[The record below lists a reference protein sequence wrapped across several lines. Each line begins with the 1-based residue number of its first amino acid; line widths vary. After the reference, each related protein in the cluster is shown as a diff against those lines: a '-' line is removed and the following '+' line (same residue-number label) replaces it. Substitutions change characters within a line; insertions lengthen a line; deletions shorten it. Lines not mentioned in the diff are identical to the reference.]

1 MSADRQ
7 NNTKS
12 KIAKFI
18 SEQGPVTKGEI
29 AAALKISMPTTLQH
43 VNDLVRRGIV
53 VESGLL
59 ESTGGRK
66 AKVLSI
72 SSEIGFALGADCTAN
87 HLTLVLVD
95 MARQIRCRRRMRL
108 PCRLSYSY
116 YQELSEILEDFL
128 QEAGIPHQ
136 KILGLGI
143 SLPGIVNPKEKLLVL
158 SHVLKTSQVSLRG
171 LEHVLGFPYRV
182 ENDANSAA
190 YAELKGMTKNTV
202 YLALSNTVG
211 GAVCLHGRLHS
222 GENFRGGEFGHMI
235 IQKGGRPCYCG
246 RKGCVDTYCSARL
259 LQQLGGD
266 SLEEFFVKLR
276 QGDQGCSD
284 AWEEYLDYLAIT
296 VTNLRVSFDCDVV
309 LGGYVGGYLEEFR
322 GQLDRK
328 VMEYNLFDLDTS
340 YLKTGRYKLEA
351 AAYGAALPFVD
362 GFLEII

>member
-1 MSADRQ
+1 M
-7 NNTKS
+7 
-12 KIAKFI
+12 
-18 SEQGPVTKGEI
+18 
-29 AAALKISMPTTLQH
+29 
-43 VNDLVRRGIV
+43 
-53 VESGLL
+53 
-59 ESTGGRK
+59 
-66 AKVLSI
+66 
-72 SSEIGFALGADCTAN
+72 
-87 HLTLVLVD
+87 
-95 MARQIRCRRRMRL
+95 
-108 PCRLSYSY
+108 
-116 YQELSEILEDFL
+116 
-128 QEAGIPHQ
+128 
-136 KILGLGI
+136 
-143 SLPGIVNPKEKLLVL
+143 
-158 SHVLKTSQVSLRG
+158 
-171 LEHVLGFPYRV
+171 LGFPYRV

-235 IQKGGRPCYCG
+235 IQKGGRPLLLRSKRLCG
-246 RKGCVDTYCSARL
+246 YYCSARL

-266 SLEEFFVKLR
+266 SLEEILCETASGR
-276 QGDQGCSD
+276 SGLQRC
-284 AWEEYLDYLAIT
+284 WEEYLDYLAIT